1 MTTQIAQTRE
11 TVAVFNSRQEASQ
24 AKQAVQASGLSDR
37 QISIDDHVSP
47 GIQVLAQGT
56 TTGGQAGFWMG
67 LFLGGIVG
75 LIATIIAAAWL
86 TGGSPH
92 SAFSRFV
99 VIGSAI
105 AGSIFGAAVGK
116 GLRATQPASQKMQDN
131 PNAPRQFRLMVAG
144 SRDEIRRAQQA
155 LGQPAV
161 NS

>member
-1 MTTQIAQTRE
+1 MNDQQ
-11 TVAVFNSRQEASQ
+11 V
-24 AKQAVQASGLSDR
+24 
-37 QISIDDHVSP
+37 SIDDHVSP
-47 GIQVLAQGT
+47 SVQVAAQGT

-92 SAFSRFV
+92 SAISRFI

-105 AGSIFGAAVGK
+105 GGGIFGAAVGK
-116 GLRATQPASQKMQDN
+116 GVRAGQPASQKMKSD
-131 PNAPRQFRLMVAG
+131 PNMPRQFRLIVAG
-144 SRDEIRRAQQA
+144 NQDEIRRAQQA
-155 LGQPAV
+155 LGQPPV

>member
-1 MTTQIAQTRE
+1 MTAQTMQIRE
-11 TVAVFNSRQEASQ
+11 TVAVFSSRQEANQ
-24 AKQAVQASGLSDR
+24 AKQTVQASGLNDQ

-47 GIQVLAQGT
+47 GIQVLDQGT
-56 TTGGQAGFWMG
+56 TTGAQAGFWMG

-75 LIATIIAAAWL
+75 LIATIVAAAWL

-92 SAFSRFV
+92 SAISRFV

-105 AGSIFGAAVGK
+105 AGGFFGAAVGK
-116 GLRATQPASQKMQDN
+116 GVQASQPASQKMKSN
-131 PNAPRQFRLMVAG
+131 PNVPRQFRLMVAG
-144 SRDEIRRAQQA
+144 NRDDIRRAQQA